1 MPAMGGQQNA
11 KFTLQKETDSCLLA
25 SNTGRPYQK
34 DFVLESGF
42 IRRKLL
48 FKNIL
53 SISLY
58 EKALL
63 LGLKTGKL
71 YFPAFSLHKTRAM

>member
-1 MPAMGGQQNA
+1 MPSLPYRKRLIAVSW
-11 KFTLQKETDSCLLA
+11 T

-53 SISLY
+53 SISFY

-63 LGLKTGKL
+63 LGLKTGKQHFFYIKL
-71 YFPAFSLHKTRAM
+71 ELCDSQKIS